1 MSDEQSVGSA
11 GGGKETDVGGRL
23 PSAFGA
29 LSGIHKISAK
39 PPDAAAETLAPP
51 DPVTRSRPRR
61 PPPVT
66 TAPST
71 DMLQSW
77 TGIASPSGAEPE
89 IASVSTPGA
98 IKRCVSFGQNE
109 VRVLS
114 PSGRVVPTQVQ
125 KMQEKIVLAMQNKG
139 TTVLRSFQSLN
150 RASRHRGKA
159 KLDAVM
165 TELTALLRDH
175 SQEPFD
181 SLETLRAFVRQH
193 DMDSDGS
200 ISFGEFVGCLL
211 WLREYS
217 ASLVSAM
224 TCFTSGEFVDMCGG
238 ARARLTLRRG
248 FSASGVEVAAE
259 VAEALVGAFDTAKQV
274 FTYIAYV
281 CIRQHLY
288 SIRLHT
294 SV

>member
-1 MSDEQSVGSA
+1 
-11 GGGKETDVGGRL
+11 
-23 PSAFGA
+23 
-29 LSGIHKISAK
+29 
-39 PPDAAAETLAPP
+39 
-51 DPVTRSRPRR
+51 
-61 PPPVT
+61 
-66 TAPST
+66 
-71 DMLQSW
+71 
-77 TGIASPSGAEPE
+77 
-89 IASVSTPGA
+89 
-98 IKRCVSFGQNE
+98 
-109 VRVLS
+109 
-114 PSGRVVPTQVQ
+114 
-125 KMQEKIVLAMQNKG
+125 MQEKIVLAMQNKA

-175 SQEPFD
+175 SQEPSD
-181 SLETLRAFVRQH
+181 SLETLKAFVRQH

-238 ARARLTLRRG
+238 ARARLTLQRG
-248 FSASGVEVAAE
+248 SSASGVEVAAE

>member
-1 MSDEQSVGSA
+1 
-11 GGGKETDVGGRL
+11 
-23 PSAFGA
+23 
-29 LSGIHKISAK
+29 
-39 PPDAAAETLAPP
+39 
-51 DPVTRSRPRR
+51 
-61 PPPVT
+61 
-66 TAPST
+66 
-71 DMLQSW
+71 MLQSW
-77 TGIASPSGAEPE
+77 TGIASPSGSEPE
-89 IASVSTPGA
+89 IAISGIAISGSVSAPSA
-98 IKRCVSFGQNE
+98 IRRSSIKGSGIPAGSSVSFGQDE

-114 PSGRVVPTQVQ
+114 PSGRVVPTHVQ

-175 SQEPFD
+175 SQEPSD
-181 SLETLRAFVRQH
+181 SLETLKAFVRQH
-193 DMDSDGS
+193 DMDSDGC
-200 ISFGEFVGCLL
+200 ISFGEFVGCAGVV

-217 ASLVSAM
+217 ASGLVRAM
-224 TCFTSGEFVDMCGG
+224 TCFTSGEFVSMCGG

-248 FSASGVEVAAE
+248 SSASGVEVAAE
-259 VAEALVGAFDTAKQV
+259 VAEALAGAFDTAKQV
-274 FTYIAYV
+274 STYIAYV
-281 CIRQHLY
+281 CIHQHLY

>member
-11 GGGKETDVGGRL
+11 GGGKETDVGGRR

-29 LSGIHKISAK
+29 LSGIQKISAN
-39 PPDAAAETLAPP
+39 PPDATAETVAPLA
-51 DPVTRSRPRR
+51 PVTRSRR

-77 TGIASPSGAEPE
+77 TGIASPSGSEPE
-89 IASVSTPGA
+89 IASVSAPSA
-98 IKRCVSFGQNE
+98 IRRSSIKGSGIPAGSSVSFGQDE

-114 PSGRVVPTQVQ
+114 PSGRVVPTHVQ

-175 SQEPFD
+175 SQEPSD
-181 SLETLRAFVRQH
+181 SLETLKAFVRQH
-193 DMDSDGS
+193 DTDSDGS
-200 ISFGEFVGCLL
+200 ISFGEFVGCAV
-211 WLREYS
+211 WCGC
-217 ASLVSAM
+217 ASTRLV
-224 TCFTSGEFVDMCGG
+224 V
-238 ARARLTLRRG
+238 
-248 FSASGVEVAAE
+248 
-259 VAEALVGAFDTAKQV
+259 
-274 FTYIAYV
+274 
-281 CIRQHLY
+281 
-288 SIRLHT
+288 
-294 SV
+294 